1 MKQIPMIAGAMAVV
15 IAAAALACNSSDS
28 PSKKSEGLTGTT
40 ISQDSLIRRGEYLV
54 SIMDCNAC
62 HTPLK
67 MGAKGPEPDL
77 ARMLSGHPENVPL
90 APIDKQQSQNWVLFS
105 MTSTA
110 MVGPW
115 GVSFAGN
122 ITSDETGIG
131 NWTEAQFF
139 KAIREGKYK
148 GMDNTR
154 MLLPPM
160 PWPQYGKASDD
171 DLRAIFAYLK
181 SVPPVENRVPAAIPP
196 DQLGKL

>member
-1 MKQIPMIAGAMAVV
+1 MKQIPVIASALAVV
-15 IAAAALACNSSDS
+15 IAAAVLACNSSDG
-28 PSKKSEGLTGTT
+28 PSKKAEGLTGTT

-54 SIMDCNAC
+54 NIMDCNAC

-67 MGAKGPEPDL
+67 MGPKGPEPDL
-77 ARMLSGHPENVPL
+77 ARMLSGHPETVPL

-115 GVSFAGN
+115 GVSFSGN
-122 ITSDETGIG
+122 LTPDETGIG

-154 MLLPPM
+154 SLLPPM
-160 PWPQYGKASDD
+160 PWTQYGKASDE

-181 SVPPVENRVPAAIPP
+181 SVPAVENRVPAAIPP
-196 DQLGKL
+196 DQIGKL

>member
-1 MKQIPMIAGAMAVV
+1 MKQISIITGTVAFVITAAV
-15 IAAAALACNSSDS
+15 LACNCSDK
-28 PSKKSEGLTGTT
+28 PSQKAEGLTGTT

-54 SIMDCNAC
+54 TIMDCNAC

-67 MGAKGPEPDL
+67 MGPQGPEPDL
-77 ARMLSGHPENVPL
+77 ARMLSGHPDNVPL
-90 APIDKQQSQNWVLFS
+90 PPIDKQQAQNWVLFS

-122 ITSDETGIG
+122 LTPDDTGIG
-131 NWTEAQFF
+131 TWTEAQFF

-154 MLLPPM
+154 GLMPPM

-181 SVPPVENRVPAAIPP
+181 SVPAVENRVPAHIPP